1 MNQGNDIPAAN
12 HNHDIPAVHPQAAS
26 RVIDGEAV
34 IVLADSGDV
43 LMLNASGS
51 ILWELID
58 GVRTSGE
65 IARVLG
71 ETCGFQSEQ
80 AQVSTAAILQELAG
94 AGAVVLGRS
103 AA

>member
-1 MNQGNDIPAAN
+1 MNHD
-12 HNHDIPAVHPQAAS
+12 HDIPAVHPQAAF

-34 IVLADSGDV
+34 IVLADSGEV

-58 GVRTSGE
+58 GARTTDE

-71 ETCGFQSEQ
+71 ETCGFEPEEAHAS
-80 AQVSTAAILQELAG
+80 AAAILQELAG
-94 AGAVVLGRS
+94 AGAIVLNRMV
-103 AA
+103 A